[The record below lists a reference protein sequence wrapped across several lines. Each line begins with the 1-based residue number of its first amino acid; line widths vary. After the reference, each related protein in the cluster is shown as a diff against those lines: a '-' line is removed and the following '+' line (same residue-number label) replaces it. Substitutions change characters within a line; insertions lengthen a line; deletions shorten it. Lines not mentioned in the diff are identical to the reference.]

1 MAEVDES
8 GDSHSERMKK
18 LKEDIRPFFM
28 RIDCN
33 LRVLGSQFGLEP
45 SELTDLEL
53 RSVQT
58 STDFRMLLLDK
69 CFEKE
74 KITSWEQFVSVLE
87 KPVLIQTGVSMEIR
101 RTILGRQV
109 SMDSAGSSITSVT
122 SCTSPMQSLTSSMEA
137 SFTSAVGKK
146 EGSKMLGVTI
156 MVML

>member
-1 MAEVDES
+1 MAEVERS
-8 GDSHSERMKK
+8 GDNHSERVKK
-18 LKEDIRPFFM
+18 LKDDIRPYFM

-53 RSVQT
+53 RSVHT
-58 STDFRMLLLDK
+58 STDFRMLLLNK

-87 KPVLIQTGVSMEIR
+87 KPVLIQTAVAKEIK

-137 SFTSAVGKK
+137 SFTSAVEKK
-146 EGSKMLGVTI
+146 AGSKMLDGTI
-156 MVML
+156 MSML

>member
-1 MAEVDES
+1 MAEADGS

-18 LKEDIRPFFM
+18 LREDIRPYFM

-58 STDFRMLLLDK
+58 STDFRLLLLNK

-87 KPVLIQTGVSMEIR
+87 KPVLIQAGVAMEIR

-137 SFTSAVGKK
+137 SLTTAVETKT
-146 EGSKMLGVTI
+146 GSKLCGCDHMSML
-156 MVML
+156 